1 MLHFLIPEN
10 LKSYYIEYSM
20 IFQFNRYYFLPNW
33 KKTLYSP
40 KESSLELTNVGPLG
54 LNGFLYIVLLF
65 RIFHPYVSWSL
76 FGGWW
81 AYFWVKNWLFQSC
94 FKIVWALFLDLKCP
108 CLGVVSAQKY
118 FWWPSKVWFFD
129 KILASVSL
137 SFWPVLTI
145 FGVEKIIFWT
155 LSRLFCSC
163 LEMV

>member
-1 MLHFLIPEN
+1 MKENTLFPKGEFLRTHQCGSPWFEWLSLHCFIV
-10 LKSYYIEYSM
+10 S
-20 IFQFNRYYFLPNW
+20 IF
-33 KKTLYSP
+33 SP
-40 KESSLELTNVGPLG
+40 LRFVVFIWWVVGG
-54 LNGFLYIVLLF
+54 
-65 RIFHPYVSWSL
+65 
-76 FGGWW
+76 GGWW